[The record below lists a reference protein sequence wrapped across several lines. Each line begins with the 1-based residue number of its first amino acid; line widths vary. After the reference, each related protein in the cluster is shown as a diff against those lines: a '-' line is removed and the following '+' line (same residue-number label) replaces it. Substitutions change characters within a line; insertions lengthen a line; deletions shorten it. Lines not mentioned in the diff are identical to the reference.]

1 MLESKNYFEDFKVS
15 KLLLRDMIA
24 IFVLNQVN
32 SLLDIVKQ
40 KRIGY
45 LDSFAAH
52 LSKLI
57 IKVVET
63 TSDRTIISMILFVFK
78 LAELT
83 MYFFGILPFKLLLF
97 IYFLLYSLSQFP
109 APYYSLGKLL
119 NRALFCCHLP

>member
-63 TSDRTIISMILFVFK
+63 TSDRTIISTILFVFK

-83 MYFFGILPFKLLLF
+83 MYFFGILPFKLLFFFLF
-97 IYFLLYSLSQFP
+97 LRIHHHYFFLYFYREKLLYSVATFLHP
-109 APYYSLGKLL
+109 
-119 NRALFCCHLP
+119 H